1 MKRRPYQ
8 NECRDVSV
16 GAISRQISILPL
28 VVEDVPNITESYS
41 RLHGESRPLNDK
53 DHRKELNNIA
63 WYRGAHPL
71 VLFYSLDE
79 FI

>member
-8 NECRDVSV
+8 NECRDVSA

-41 RLHGESRPLNDK
+41 RLHGESRSLNGTWNMEEMKAEKIKWDP
-53 DHRKELNNIA
+53 DIA
-63 WYRGAHPL
+63 
-71 VLFYSLDE
+71 
-79 FI
+79 